1 MATLKANGIPIH
13 YTERGDGPT
22 VVALHAATVSSVQLG
37 WLARAIVHEGFNVVT
52 PDLRGHG
59 RTPNPAVDL
68 HLPRLVDDMLEFI
81 YLLGRTPIHGL
92 GYSLG
97 GGVSLYA
104 ACRQPDLFRS
114 LVLLGAGY
122 CAHSPERLRKAVG
135 PPEERSEDERRVFDA
150 ETGVVVGWDRPLADF
165 EKVSAPTLAI
175 SGDRDEFVDPV
186 DILKLARTMP
196 NAEALIV
203 PNTDHLGLVRHP
215 MVFRALGDFYGRVP
229 R

>member
-1 MATLKANGIPIH
+1 LATLKANGIPIH

-22 VVALHAATVSSVQLG
+22 VIALHAATVSSVQLG
-37 WLARAIVHEGFNVVT
+37 WLTRAVVHEGFNVVT

-59 RTPNPAVDL
+59 QTPNPADDL
-68 HLPRLVDDMLEFI
+68 HLPRLVDDILEFI
-81 YLLGRTPIHGL
+81 YQLGRTPVHGL

-104 ACRQPDLFRS
+104 ARRQPDTFRS
-114 LVLLGAGY
+114 LVLLGTSH
-122 CAHSPERLRKAVG
+122 CAPSPERLVKAVG
-135 PPEERSEDERRVFDA
+135 PPEERGEAEARVFDA
-150 ETGVVVGWDRPLADF
+150 ETGVVVGWDRPLKDF
-165 EKVSAPTLAI
+165 NDVGAPTLAI
-175 SGDRDEFVDPV
+175 SGDRDEFIDPADV
-186 DILKLARTMP
+186 LALYQTLP

-203 PNTDHLGLVRHP
+203 PHTDHLGLVRHP